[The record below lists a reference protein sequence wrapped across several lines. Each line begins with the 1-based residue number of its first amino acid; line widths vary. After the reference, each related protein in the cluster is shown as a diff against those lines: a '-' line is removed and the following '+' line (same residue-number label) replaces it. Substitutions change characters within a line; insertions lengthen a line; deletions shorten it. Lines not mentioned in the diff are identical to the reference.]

1 MAINS
6 AILPCAFNFI
16 DFCNGADAHEQASY
30 LFDSSGLCVPAAH
43 ISEELP
49 APPTPSSLHSG
60 PGL

>member
-6 AILPCAFNFI
+6 AILPVFSI
-16 DFCNGADAHEQASY
+16 LSICNGADAHEQASY
-30 LFDSSGLCVPAAH
+30 LVGSSDLCVPAAH